1 MGRKES
7 NQTKKKQTVYFAEAC
22 ENALGYLLFDKLH
35 IMFDL

>member
-7 NQTKKKQTVYFAEAC
+7 NQTKNQTVYFAEAC
-22 ENALGYLLFDKLH
+22 EYALFAF

>member
-7 NQTKKKQTVYFAEAC
+7 NQTKTKQYILQKHVKM
-22 ENALGYLLFDKLH
+22 LYLLFDKLH

>member
-7 NQTKKKQTVYFAEAC
+7 NQTTKKKQYILQKHVKM
-22 ENALGYLLFDKLH
+22 LYLLFDKLH

>member
-7 NQTKKKQTVYFAEAC
+7 NQTKNQTVYFVEAC
-22 ENALGYLLFDKLH
+22 ENALFAFDKLH